1 MPRTI
6 RKPNLQLRQIV
17 LEETNDGRDIVR
29 YLKSVITVVDDA
41 PDLFGLTHKNYTRT
55 HKIAAARILAR
66 LGLEEGKR
74 YLRRTAVPIPF
85 RRTRPDDEPA
95 PERELTRAELYRM
108 VKEKTN
114 DGREIMSYL
123 VEIMKGYHSEFKAHH
138 RMAAAKELVRQI
150 EFEYEEIPDA
160 PKPPSKPRFRPSA
173 STPEITA
180 AYLKQQAAAQA
191 QAQSQA
197 APTANHPETQPTP
210 TVIPAKAGIH
220 PTQPAPSN
228 ISTTPAQLPPAI
240 PAKAETQEEQGSGEE
255 NPSYLDQYPFHPPLK
270 LTIQPIEIPTPD
282 PNNPYI
288 AYRNEH
294 CQEEADS
301 IFHSILRRSQTEP
314 NPEAQRDKAKNL
326 IAQFN
331 RSLAEAENFTDEQR
345 EPVAVPD
352 DLLERFLSR
361 PDDYPFDSEI
371 EELLDVRDHDFY
383 FCLCRGCEQCDL
395 YDYYFEQG
403 IYADEDNFFAYED
416 P

>member
-1 MPRTI
+1 MYYTSLTEHTYAKEESQTNPMPRTI

-180 AYLKQQAAAQA
+180 AYLKQQAAAEAA
-191 QAQSQA
+191 QNSPLPQGEGQGEGES
-197 APTANHPETQPTP
+197 PTD
-210 TVIPAKAGIH
+210 ID
-220 PTQPAPSN
+220 
-228 ISTTPAQLPPAI
+228 
-240 PAKAETQEEQGSGEE
+240 E
-255 NPSYLDQYPFHPPLK
+255 NPTDRPTYLDQYPYHPPLK

-288 AYRNEH
+288 AYRNQH

-301 IFHSILRRSQTEP
+301 IFHSILRRSRTEP
-314 NPEAQRDKAKNL
+314 DPDAQRDKAKNL
-326 IAQFN
+326 IAEFN

-345 EPVAVPD
+345 EPVTVPD

-361 PDDYPFDSEI
+361 PEDYPFDSEI

>member
-1 MPRTI
+1 
-6 RKPNLQLRQIV
+6 
-17 LEETNDGRDIVR
+17 
-29 YLKSVITVVDDA
+29 
-41 PDLFGLTHKNYTRT
+41 
-55 HKIAAARILAR
+55 
-66 LGLEEGKR
+66 
-74 YLRRTAVPIPF
+74 
-85 RRTRPDDEPA
+85 
-95 PERELTRAELYRM
+95 M

-123 VEIMKGYHSEFKAHH
+123 VEIMKGYHSEFRPHH

-180 AYLKQQAAAQA
+180 AYLKQQAAEAQA
-191 QAQSQA
+191 QA
-197 APTANHPETQPTP
+197 
-210 TVIPAKAGIH
+210 
-220 PTQPAPSN
+220 
-228 ISTTPAQLPPAI
+228 AQM
-240 PAKAETQEEQGSGEE
+240 EQGGAAQTSPLPQGEGQGEGESPTDIDE
-255 NPSYLDQYPFHPPLK
+255 NRPAYLDQYPFHPPLK

-294 CQEEADS
+294 CKEEADS
-301 IFHSILRRSQTEP
+301 IFHSILRRSRTEP
-314 NPEAQRDKAKNL
+314 DAEAQRDKARNL
-326 IAQFN
+326 IADFN

-345 EPVAVPD
+345 EPVTVPD
-352 DLLERFLSR
+352 DLLDRFLSR
-361 PDDYPFDSEI
+361 PEDYPFDSEI

-403 IYADEDNFFAYED
+403 IYADEDGFFAYED

>member
-29 YLKSVITVVDDA
+29 YLKSVITWDDDA
-41 PDLFGLTHKNYTRT
+41 LNLYGLTHKNYTRT

-74 YLRRTAVPIPF
+74 YLRRTYVPDPF
-85 RRTRPDDEPA
+85 RRRRPEDEPA
-95 PERELTRAELYRM
+95 PERELTRAQLYRM

-123 VEIMKGYHSEFKAHH
+123 VEIMKGYHSEFRPHH

-150 EFEYEEIPDA
+150 EYEYEEIPDA

-180 AYLKQQAAAQA
+180 AYLRSQANQQAAEAQA
-191 QAQSQA
+191 TQATQAEQNSPLPQGEGQGEGESPAEQNSPLPQGEGQSEGES
-197 APTANHPETQPTP
+197 PTDTTQTP
-210 TVIPAKAGIH
+210 TDRPA
-220 PTQPAPSN
+220 
-228 ISTTPAQLPPAI
+228 
-240 PAKAETQEEQGSGEE
+240 
-255 NPSYLDQYPFHPPLK
+255 YLDQYPFHPPLK
-270 LTIQPIEIPTPD
+270 LTIKPIETPTPD

-288 AYRNEH
+288 AYRNQH

-301 IFHSILRRSQTEP
+301 IFHSILRRSRTEP

-326 IAQFN
+326 IAEFN
-331 RSLAEAENFTDEQR
+331 RSLAEAENLTDEER
-345 EPVAVPD
+345 EPVTVPD
-352 DLLERFLSR
+352 DLLNRFLSR
-361 PDDYPFDSEI
+361 PDDHPFDSEI

-383 FCLCRGCEQCDL
+383 FCLCRSCEQCDL